1 MGELAIV
8 VRRLGA
14 FGALPLLSI
23 LTPLVALPILAR
35 SADID
40 QWAALGIGQSLGGL
54 GGLVVGFGWN
64 VIGPTEVA
72 NSTPEQRHELFR
84 ESLASRLIVA
94 VVAVPLVSL
103 LAGLLPG
110 TRAHG
115 LAALVAFCAATTGLS
130 LGWYAVGVGRAGL
143 IAGYELIPR
152 AVGNLLGAVV
162 ASQLDRL
169 AAYPVVLVLFQVVP
183 VAVFWRR
190 QVGTGSGRMTLARVV
205 RRLRSNLSAAST
217 EVVAGAY
224 SLGAVSIVAAS
235 GTTTA
240 VATFNSGERLTRFAS
255 LGISTTANALQ
266 GWVSESSGSS
276 FVRRI
281 RVTFLLHLAVGLA
294 GLVVIGGFA
303 QELTRLLFGPEL
315 QTSRATGRFLGV
327 FFLLWSL
334 ETVTGRHVLATRR
347 RTDVLFVSTA
357 IGSVVGVAAVATGAS
372 TAGAPGAAAGL
383 AFSLFLIVLI
393 QGYWAIRLVRI
404 EQSSD

>member
-1 MGELAIV
+1 LGELATV

-40 QWAALGIGQSLGGL
+40 EWAALGVGQSLGAL

-64 VIGPTEVA
+64 IVGPTEVA
-72 NSTPEQRHELFR
+72 NATAQQRHELFR
-84 ESLASRLIVA
+84 ESLVSRLLVA
-94 VVAVPLVSL
+94 VFAVPLVSL

-110 TRAHG
+110 TTAHA
-115 LAALVAFCAATTGLS
+115 LASLVAGCAATTGFS

-143 IAGYELIPR
+143 IARYELIPR

-162 ASQLDRL
+162 ASQLDSL

-183 VAVFWRR
+183 IAVFWRR
-190 QVGTGSGRMTLARVV
+190 QGGTASQRMTPGRVV
-205 RRLRSNLSAAST
+205 RRLRTNLAGAST

-235 GTTTA
+235 GTTTV
-240 VATFNSGERLTRFAS
+240 VATFTSGERLTRFAS
-255 LGISTTANALQ
+255 LGISTLANALQ
-266 GWVSESSGSS
+266 GWVAESSGSE

-281 RVTFLLHLAVGLA
+281 RVTFLLHLAVGVV
-294 GLVVIGGFA
+294 GLVVVGGFA
-303 QELTRLLFGPEL
+303 QELTRLLFGAEL
-315 QTSRATGRFLGV
+315 QTSPATGRFLAV
-327 FFLLWSL
+327 FFFLWSL

-347 RTDVLFVSTA
+347 RTDVLFITTA
-357 IGSVVGVAAVATGAS
+357 VGSVVGVGAVATGAAV
-372 TAGAPGAAAGL
+372 AGAPGAAAGL
-383 AFSLFLIVLI
+383 ALSLFLIVLI
-393 QGYWAIRLVRI
+393 QSYWAIRLVRI
-404 EQSSD
+404 EQSSN